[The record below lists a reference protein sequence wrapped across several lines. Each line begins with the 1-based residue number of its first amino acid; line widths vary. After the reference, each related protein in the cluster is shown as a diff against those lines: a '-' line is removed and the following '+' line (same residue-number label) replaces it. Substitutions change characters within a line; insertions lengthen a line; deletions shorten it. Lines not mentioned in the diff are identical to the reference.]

1 MTKVTF
7 LRILLCLLAL
17 TILLGACTQAP
28 EGTGDDTSSAQPSDS
43 TPVDTN
49 PVDSDQPLGTETDS
63 SVTTDS
69 SATTDP
75 SVPSD
80 SAAGTEPSVN
90 TESSTTP
97 GTSASTESSGTADS
111 NVTTDAPAS
120 SEAEGGATSETES
133 SSTPPSQE
141 EPEPV
146 VKDFAYYDKLNKRD
160 EVLAPLK
167 NDYRSRTQVTYP
179 NINGRDV
186 TVYTLYREPN
196 EGMNSPNFAQAVMLW
211 QCIQYKKAHPEADVK
226 AGLATFHLSVHAA
239 ACLDVTSSE
248 YGRMENLYDCE
259 YNQRGYYRLVW
270 LLTEAARYGIEVLVI
285 GDMDANPTHMSNG
298 SAVQDRDFLKYFEE
312 VLESDTY
319 IEGKK
324 IGDFLTVRRADWT
337 AYGDKA
343 ATDMMHLKTCYVSH
357 YVDNNGVEAG
367 PAFWL
372 GSINVDGVNDLG
384 YNEHNSIQ
392 SGVVITGHDEL
403 YRLTRNYMM
412 LLKDYCHQEGAVPFR
427 SIVIERT
434 TEQVA
439 LIRAGKESQIPVD
452 EQIVYMGRATDSVFE
467 YYFTPLGGGQNQW
480 DTDYNPFCRYIG
492 KLANRIS
499 GKDSIQFIWNNVK
512 FVQSYGLADTFAKT
526 IAKAFTENTNPE
538 NILALNLPGLNLD
551 DFATVPLTEHI
562 RLNNYWRNYHIKD
575 MMVAYTEKGERNWV
589 VVYNTLNMHEGSMG
603 YQVNQILVVKETE
616 NTGNNFYTDYAIMTT
631 PGADYEQYR
640 VQAAQ

>member
-1 MTKVTF
+1 MTKVAF

-17 TILLGACTQAP
+17 TLLLGACTQAP
-28 EGTGDDTSSAQPSDS
+28 EGTGEETAAQPSESESVDS
-43 TPVDTN
+43 TTSE
-49 PVDSDQPLGTETDS
+49 VDSDSQ
-63 SVTTDS
+63 
-69 SATTDP
+69 
-75 SVPSD
+75 
-80 SAAGTEPSVN
+80 AGTESG
-90 TESSTTP
+90 SS
-97 GTSASTESSGTADS
+97 ANTESSGTGS
-111 NVTTDAPAS
+111 QGTEGETS
-120 SEAEGGATSETES
+120 SPETEAP
-133 SSTPPSQE
+133 STPPSGD
-141 EPEPV
+141 EPAPV
-146 VKDFAYYDKLNKRD
+146 VKDFAYYDGLNKRG
-160 EVLAPLK
+160 EVLTPLS
-167 NDYRSRTQVTYP
+167 NDYRSRTQITYP
-179 NINGRDV
+179 NINGKDV

-239 ACLDVTSSE
+239 ACLDVNSHE

-259 YNQRGYYRLVW
+259 YNERGYYRVVW
-270 LLTEAARYGIEVLVI
+270 LLAEAARYGVDVLVI
-285 GDMDANPTHMSNG
+285 GDMDANPTQMSNG
-298 SAVQDRDFLKYFEE
+298 SWVNDRDFLKYFQDLLEE
-312 VLESDTY
+312 DSY

-357 YVDNNGVEAG
+357 YVDNNGAEAG
-367 PAFWL
+367 PAFWV
-372 GSINVDGVNDLG
+372 GSINLDGVNDLG
-384 YNEHNSIQ
+384 YNQHNSIQ
-392 SGVVITGHDEL
+392 SGILVTGHDEL

-434 TEQVA
+434 TKQVA
-439 LIRAGKESQIPVD
+439 MIREGKESAIPAG
-452 EQIVYMGRATDSVFE
+452 EQIVYIGRDTDPIFE

-492 KLANRIS
+492 KLSGKIS
-499 GKDSIQFIWNNVK
+499 GNDSIQFIWNNVK
-512 FVQSYGLADTFAKT
+512 YVQSYGLADTFAKT
-526 IAKAFTENTNPE
+526 IAKAFTDNTNPE
-538 NILALNLPGLNLD
+538 NILALNLPGIVLD
-551 DFATVPLTEHI
+551 DFASVPRTEFI
-562 RLNNYWRNYHIKD
+562 RLNSYGRNYHIKD
-575 MMVAYTEKGERNWV
+575 MLVAYTEKGVRNWV

-616 NTGNNFYTDYAIMTT
+616 QTGNNFYTDYAIMTT